1 MSIEIKVPAM
11 GESVTEATIARWL
24 KREGD
29 AVQKDEPVV
38 ELETDKVS
46 VEVPSPAA
54 GVLEHITVQQGGTVG
69 VGSVLGAV
77 AEGAAAA
84 AKPNKAE
91 APKTAKPEPAKAQAP
106 RAENK
111 PAAAAAAPVAPP
123 PPPPPSVR
131 RIAEEEK
138 LDTSKIA
145 GSGKHGQVTKADAL
159 AALEAARSAA
169 PQRPQA
175 PAAPSGP
182 RPRAEREE
190 RVPMTRL
197 RKTIALRLKESQDI
211 AAQLTTFNEVDM
223 THVMA
228 LRSTYKDSF
237 EKKHGVKLGFMGF
250 FVKACIA
257 ALKEIPAVN
266 AEIDGDDIV
275 YKNYY
280 DIGVAVSTDRGLV
293 VPVVRDAD
301 AASLAGVEK
310 QINDFAARARDNK
323 LKLEELLGGTFT
335 ITNGGVFGSLM
346 STPILNM
353 PQTGILGMHKIQNRP
368 MAIGDKIEI
377 RPMMYLALSYDHRLV
392 DGREAV
398 TFLVR
403 VKENLED
410 PQRLLLDV

>member
-24 KREGD
+24 KKEGD
-29 AVQKDEPVV
+29 AVKQDEPLV

-54 GVLEHITVQQGGTVG
+54 GVLERIQVQPGGTVG
-69 VGSVLGAV
+69 VGTVLGQV
-77 AEGAAAA
+77 REGAAAPQTEIKAETKPAAKAAA
-84 AKPNKAE
+84 AKPE
-91 APKTAKPEPAKAQAP
+91 TAK
-106 RAENK
+106 
-111 PAAAAAAPVAPP
+111 AAP

-138 LDTSKIA
+138 LDLSIVS
-145 GSGKHGQVTKADAL
+145 GSGKRGQIIKEDAL
-159 AALEAARSAA
+159 AALEAVRAA
-169 PQRPQA
+169 PAPQ
-175 PAAPSGP
+175 PVQAPSGP
-182 RPRAEREE
+182 RPRAQREE
-190 RVPMTRL
+190 RVPMSRL
-197 RKTIALRLKESQDI
+197 RKTIALRLKESQEI
-211 AAQLTTFNEVDM
+211 AAQLTTFNEADM
-223 THVMA
+223 SKVMA
-228 LRSTYKDSF
+228 LRAAYKDSF

-257 ALKEIPAVN
+257 ALKEIPSVN

-280 DIGVAVSTDRGLV
+280 DIGVAVSTERGLV

-301 AASLAGVEK
+301 ALSLAEIER
-310 QINDFAARARDNK
+310 QITDFGARARDNK
-323 LKLEELLGGTFT
+323 LKLEQLLGGTFT
-335 ITNGGVFGSLM
+335 ISNGGVFGSLM

-353 PQTGILGMHKIQNRP
+353 PQSGILGMHKIQNRP
-368 MAIGDKIEI
+368 VAVGDKIEI

-403 VKENLED
+403 VKENIED
-410 PQRLLLDV
+410 PQRMLLDL

>member
-24 KREGD
+24 KKEGD
-29 AVQKDEPVV
+29 SVKQDEPLV

-54 GVLEHITVQQGGTVG
+54 GVLEHINAQQGSTVG
-69 VGSVLGAV
+69 VGAVLGAV
-77 AEGAAAA
+77 AEGAGS
-84 AKPNKAE
+84 
-91 APKTAKPEPAKAQAP
+91 KAQAP
-106 RAENK
+106 AAKTQSPKPVKVEAPAEALKTQAK
-111 PAAAAAAPVAPP
+111 PAAPV

-131 RIAEEEK
+131 RIAEEEN
-138 LDTSKIA
+138 LDVSGVA
-145 GSGKHGQVTKADAL
+145 GSGRRGQVTKADAL
-159 AALEAARSAA
+159 AALESVKAPARSV
-169 PQRPQA
+169 PSQPR
-175 PAAPSGP
+175 APSGP
-182 RPRAEREE
+182 SARGEREE
-190 RVPMTRL
+190 RVPMSRL
-197 RKTIALRLKESQDI
+197 RKTIALRLKESQEI

-223 THVMA
+223 SKLMA
-228 LRSTYKDSF
+228 LRSAYKDGF
-237 EKKHGVKLGFMGF
+237 EKKHGVKLGFMGL

-301 AASLAGVEK
+301 ASPLAGIEK
-310 QINDFAARARDNK
+310 TIADFAARARDNK

-353 PQTGILGMHKIQNRP
+353 PQSGILGMHKIQNRP
-368 MAIGDKIEI
+368 VAVKDEKGGDKIEI

-403 VKENLED
+403 VKDNLED
-410 PQRLLLDV
+410 PQRLLLDL